1 MLKKFLIG
9 TLAGLMLSV
18 VPQIN
23 ATADE
28 GTFCSVKIEDSNV
41 ILISDEAA
49 KDGSSTLLLTL
60 KVDNYVDV
68 DTEFYFE
75 HSKDVSFKVLECRYN
90 SESRQLNVYISETQS
105 LFNES
110 NSLNIGTLKAKD
122 KSGNDVDIKVS
133 AEEDALKYVI
143 PVDGNELHT
152 IKTAPAKTNT
162 TLTTTATTSKT
173 KTTTTTTS
181 VTTSSKTK
189 ATTTTT
195 SVTTTSKTKA
205 TTTTTSVTTTSK
217 TKATTTTTSVTTT
230 SKTKATT
237 TTASVTTTSKPK
249 TTTTTTSA
257 TTSSKPET
265 TITTISATTSSKS
278 KTTTTTTSTTTEST
292 ITTTEPTTTSSTMTT
307 TVKHIASDE
316 VLCDW
321 SINNYN
327 DQKGIMPDSAEIT
340 EKSDGK
346 YQITLTDNSDN
357 VLDVYVINPETGIG
371 TDSSGNEV
379 NLPQTGNNSLKNV
392 LTAVGAFMM
401 TAFGF
406 CAVKLSGITRRKK
419 NEQ

>member
-23 ATADE
+23 ATAADE

-90 SESRQLNVYISETQS
+90 SELKQLNVYISETES

-143 PVDGNELHT
+143 PIDGNEIHT

-162 TLTTTATTSKT
+162 TPTTTATT
-173 KTTTTTTS
+173 
-181 VTTSSKTK
+181 
-189 ATTTTT
+189 
-195 SVTTTSKTKA
+195 
-205 TTTTTSVTTTSK
+205 
-217 TKATTTTTSVTTT
+217 
-230 SKTKATT
+230 
-237 TTASVTTTSKPK
+237 TSKP
-249 TTTTTTSA
+249 
-257 TTSSKPET
+257 
-265 TITTISATTSSKS
+265 

-292 ITTTEPTTTSSTMTT
+292 ITTIELTTTSSTITT
-307 TVKHIASDE
+307 TIKHIASDE

-357 VLDVYVINPETGIG
+357 ILDVYVINPETGIG
-371 TDSSGNEV
+371 TDSAGNEV